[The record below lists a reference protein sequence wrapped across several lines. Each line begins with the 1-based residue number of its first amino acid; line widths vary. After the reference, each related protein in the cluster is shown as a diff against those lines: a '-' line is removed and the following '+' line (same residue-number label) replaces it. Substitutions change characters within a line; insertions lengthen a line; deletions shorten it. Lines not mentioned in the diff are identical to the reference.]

1 MVRRVNQ
8 NIVQRFEEDTV
19 LNEGLRSYMLK
30 VYNYMAL
37 GLGLT
42 GAVAFFVISNP
53 SIFATVVGTPLFW
66 VFLLAPL
73 GIAMVLGASINRI
86 SFSTAQI
93 LFWVYAGCMG
103 VSIASIVAMFTL
115 ESLARVFFITAS
127 TFGAMSLYGYTTKRD
142 LSQMGS
148 FLFMGLVGIV
158 IASLVNLF
166 FKSTGLHFILS
177 IVTVLVFTGLTAYD
191 TQTIRSMYAERADSE
206 SQGKM
211 AVLGALRLYLDFINI
226 FISLLHLLGE
236 RK

>member
-103 VSIASIVAMFTL
+103 VSIASIAAMFTL

-177 IVTVLVFTGLTAYD
+177 IATVLVFTGLTAYD